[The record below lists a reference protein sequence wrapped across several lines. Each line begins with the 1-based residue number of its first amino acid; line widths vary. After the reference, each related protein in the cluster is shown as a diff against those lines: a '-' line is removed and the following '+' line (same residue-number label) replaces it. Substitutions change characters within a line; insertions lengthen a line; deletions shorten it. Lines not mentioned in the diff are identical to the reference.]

1 MANCFKVFHNNEL
14 YAIVGTPFTA
24 KTVDGVKYV
33 PMPYITP
40 RGHREYPCWGCV
52 AHAARGELAAQLIA
66 TGCGGMIH
74 GLRVHPRHGRRPVA
88 VRDSQA
94 GVLTCANPSNGT
106 AW

>member
-52 AHAARGELAAQLIA
+52 FIPDTEEGRLQYVIA
-66 TGCGGMIH
+66 K
-74 GLRVHPRHGRRPVA
+74 LE
-88 VRDSQA
+88 S
-94 GVLTCANPSNGT
+94 
-106 AW
+106 